1 MFEPYAKYNIDV
13 SVECGAGASTALVFL
28 ISKEAA
34 AADDLGNLG
43 WHHLVPAF
51 VPTCDALEDVP
62 GKDRQ
67 IFGIIVIKLHEAATA
82 DEIVVQRMLAGAGR
96 RFWFG

>member
-1 MFEPYAKYNIDV
+1 M

-51 VPTCDALEDVP
+51 VPGGDALEHIP

-67 IFGIIVIKLHEAATA
+67 IFGIIVIKLHETATT
-82 DEIVVQRMLAGAGR
+82 DEIVEQWLLAGAGR

>member
-1 MFEPYAKYNIDV
+1 M
-13 SVECGAGASTALVFL
+13 SVECAAGASTALVFL
-28 ISKEAA
+28 VSEEAA

-51 VPTCDALEDVP
+51 VSGADTLEDVP

-67 IFGIIVIKLHEAATA
+67 IFGIIVIELHETAAT
-82 DEIVVQRMLAGAGR
+82 DEIVEQRLLAGAGR